1 MGSDIGPGV
10 HSARTIVGEHEAS
23 DYLLRPKEHAA
34 LFKTSAPDLAALL
47 GMEKPTAIA
56 KQYLHRAGQAKDAQK
71 SFKRTAAAANI
82 AIMISAVTSALLMA
96 AQILSAPS
104 TDGAAPLAPGLTLF
118 VLPLGVISA
127 VAAAVATAALFVTR
141 SGNLLESWMG
151 KRALAETARLAY
163 FSALTSDPK
172 PAALDLLTL
181 EYFRRFQCDAQDAF
195 FDQRG
200 EAHRR
205 SSRRTLWIAVAGVFV
220 SALAGAFGVA
230 NVAAGQTTALAA
242 IAVIGAA
249 VSAYAAA
256 REAMTQDSRNAERYD
271 RTLEAL
277 RGLVGTRLDD
287 VRAAVAG
294 GDHAPLVEFVSAVN
308 EQLSLEHRQWLES
321 GEATK
326 EGLAKLDAAL
336 EAAGKKKEE

>member
-1 MGSDIGPGV
+1 MGSDIGPAV
-10 HSARTIVGEHEAS
+10 VSARKIVGEHDAS
-23 DYLLRPKEHAA
+23 DYRLRPREHAA
-34 LFKTSAPDLAALL
+34 LFKTSAPDLAGLL
-47 GMEKPTAIA
+47 EMEKLTAIA
-56 KQYLHRAGQAKDAQK
+56 KQYLHRSAQATAAQK
-71 SFKRTAAAANI
+71 SFKRITTAANI
-82 AIMISAVTSALLMA
+82 AVMTAAIASALLMA

-104 TDGAAPLAPGLTLF
+104 ADGAAPLAPGLGLCI
-118 VLPLGVISA
+118 LPLGVISA

-141 SGNLLESWMG
+141 SGHLLETWMG
-151 KRALAETARLAY
+151 KRALAETERLAY
-163 FSALTSDPK
+163 FTALTGDPK

-181 EYFRRFQCDAQDAF
+181 EYFRRFQCDMQDAF
-195 FDQRG
+195 FERRG
-200 EAHRR
+200 ESHRR
-205 SSRRTLWIAVAGVFV
+205 SARWTLWIAVAGVFV

-230 NVAAGQTTALAA
+230 NVVAGQTTALAA

-249 VSAYAAA
+249 VSAFAAA

-277 RGLVGTRLDD
+277 RDIVGTRLDD

-321 GEATK
+321 AEATK

-336 EAAGKKKEE
+336 EAAGKKADA